1 MFRSR
6 VITDMKIAD
15 YLTENDIIPKLHASS
30 REGVIKEMV
39 AHLNESGKIND
50 PDELVSILLD
60 REMLG
65 STGIG
70 HGVAI
75 PHGRLNGLNEILL
88 VFARSPEGVDFD
100 AHDGA
105 PVNLFFLLVA
115 PEDSAGLHL
124 KTLAKISRIVKNPEC
139 RKSLLGADDRGI
151 LYHTIE
157 EEDQRN

>member
-1 MFRSR
+1 
-6 VITDMKIAD
+6 MKIVD
-15 YLTENDIIPKLHASS
+15 YLKENDVLSRLHAST
-30 REGVIKEMV
+30 REGVIDEMV
-39 AHLNESGKIND
+39 AHLKESGKIED
-50 PDELVSILLD
+50 PEGLVSILLD

-75 PHGRLNGLNEILL
+75 PHGRLKGLDEILL
-88 VFARSPEGVDFD
+88 VFGRSPEGVEFD

-124 KTLAKISRIVKNPEC
+124 KTLARISRIVKNPEC
-139 RKSLLGADDRGI
+139 RQALLGSEDRDT

-157 EEDQRN
+157 EEDQRH

>member
-1 MFRSR
+1 
-6 VITDMKIAD
+6 MKLLD
-15 YLTENDIIPKLHASS
+15 YLTENDVLSQLHAST
-30 REGVIKEMV
+30 REGIIKEMV
-39 AHLNESGKIND
+39 AHLKESGKIDD
-50 PDELVSILLD
+50 PEELVNILLD

-75 PHGRLNGLNEILL
+75 PHGRLRGLNEILL
-88 VFARSPEGVDFD
+88 VFGRSPEGVDFD
-100 AHDGA
+100 AHDGG

-124 KTLAKISRIVKNPEC
+124 KTLARISRLVKNPEC
-139 RKSLLGADDRGI
+139 RKSLLESDDRDT

-157 EEDQRN
+157 EEDQRH

>member
-1 MFRSR
+1 
-6 VITDMKIAD
+6 MKIVD
-15 YLTENDIIPKLHASS
+15 YLTENDVISQLQASS
-30 REGVIKEMV
+30 RKGVLEEMV
-39 AHLNESGKIND
+39 AHLQESGKIDD
-50 PDELVSILLD
+50 PEELVNILLD

-75 PHGRLNGLNEILL
+75 PHGRLSGLNEILL
-88 VFARSPEGVDFD
+88 VFGRSPEGIDFD
-100 AHDGA
+100 SHDGE

-124 KTLAKISRIVKNPEC
+124 KTLARISRIVKNPEC
-139 RKSLLGADDRGI
+139 RKALLGSDDRGT

-157 EEDQRN
+157 EEDQRH

>member
-1 MFRSR
+1 
-6 VITDMKIAD
+6 MKIID
-15 YLTENDIIPKLHASS
+15 YLTENDILPKLHASS

-39 AHLNESGKIND
+39 AHLKDSGKIDD
-50 PDELVSILLD
+50 PEGLVAILLD

-75 PHGRLNGLNEILL
+75 PHGRLSGLNEILL
-88 VFARSPEGVDFD
+88 VFGRSPEGVDFD
-100 AHDGA
+100 AHDGG

-124 KTLAKISRIVKNPEC
+124 KTLARISRIVKNPEC
-139 RKSLLGADDRGI
+139 REALLGSDDEGT
-151 LYHTIE
+151 LYNTIE
-157 EEDQRN
+157 EEDQRH

>member
-1 MFRSR
+1 
-6 VITDMKIAD
+6 MKIVD
-15 YLTENDIIPKLHASS
+15 YLSENDVISRLNASS

-39 AHLNESGKIND
+39 DHLNQSGKIDD
-50 PDELVSILLD
+50 PEKLVSILLD

-75 PHGRLNGLNEILL
+75 PHGRLSGLNEILL
-88 VFARSPEGVDFD
+88 VFGRSPDGVDFD
-100 AHDGA
+100 AHDGE

-124 KTLAKISRIVKNPEC
+124 KTLARISRIVKNPEC
-139 RKSLLGADDRGI
+139 RKTLLGTDDRDK

-157 EEDQRN
+157 EEDQRH

>member
-1 MFRSR
+1 
-6 VITDMKIAD
+6 MKIVD
-15 YLTENDIIPKLHASS
+15 YLSENDVISRLHASS
-30 REGVIKEMV
+30 REGVIEEMV
-39 AHLNESGKIND
+39 AHLRESGRIDNSE
-50 PDELVSILLD
+50 ELVSILLD

-75 PHGRLNGLNEILL
+75 PHGRLGGLNEILL
-88 VFARSPEGVDFD
+88 VFGRSPDGIEFD
-100 AHDGA
+100 AHDGE

-124 KTLAKISRIVKNPEC
+124 KTLARISRIIKNPEC
-139 RKSLLGADDRGI
+139 REALLGSDDRGV

-157 EEDQRN
+157 EEDQRH

>member
-1 MFRSR
+1 
-6 VITDMKIAD
+6 MKIVD
-15 YLTENDIIPKLHASS
+15 FLTEDDVLPDLHAST
-30 REGVIKEMV
+30 REGVIEEMV
-39 AHLNESGKIND
+39 DHLFESGKIEETKD
-50 PDELVSILLD
+50 LVNILLD

-75 PHGRLNGLNEILL
+75 PHGRLGGLKDILL
-88 VFARSPEGVDFD
+88 VFGRSKEGIEFD
-100 AHDGA
+100 SRDGE

-124 KTLAKISRIVKNPEC
+124 KTLARISRVIKNPEI
-139 RKSLLGADDRGI
+139 REELLKSEDKGT
-151 LYHTIE
+151 LYHTID

>member
-1 MFRSR
+1 
-6 VITDMKIAD
+6 MKIVD
-15 YLTENDIIPKLHASS
+15 YLSENDVISRLHASS
-30 REGVIKEMV
+30 KEGVIEEMV
-39 AHLNESGKIND
+39 AHLRESGRIGNSE
-50 PDELVSILLD
+50 ELVNILLD

-75 PHGRLNGLNEILL
+75 PHGRLGGLNEILL
-88 VFARSPEGVDFD
+88 VFGRSPDGIEFD
-100 AHDGA
+100 AHDGE

-124 KTLAKISRIVKNPEC
+124 KTLARISRIIKNPEC
-139 RKSLLGADDRGI
+139 REALLGSDDRGV

-157 EEDQRN
+157 EEDQRH

>member
-1 MFRSR
+1 
-6 VITDMKIAD
+6 MKIVD
-15 YLTENDIIPKLHASS
+15 YLTENDVISRLNAST
-30 REGVIKEMV
+30 REGVIDEMV
-39 AHLNESGKIND
+39 AHLKDSGKIDD
-50 PDELVSILLD
+50 PEGLVTILLD

-75 PHGRLNGLNEILL
+75 PHGRLSGLSEILL
-88 VFARSPEGVDFD
+88 VFGRSPEGIDFD
-100 AHDGA
+100 AHDGE

-124 KTLAKISRIVKNPEC
+124 ITLARISRIIKNPDC
-139 RKSLLGADDRGI
+139 RNALLRSNDTSA

-157 EEDQRN
+157 EEDQRH

>member
-1 MFRSR
+1 
-6 VITDMKIAD
+6 MKIVD
-15 YLTENDIIPKLHASS
+15 YLTENDVLSRLNATT
-30 REGVIKEMV
+30 REGVIDEMV
-39 AHLNESGKIND
+39 AHLKESGKIDD
-50 PDELVSILLD
+50 PEGLVNILLD

-75 PHGRLNGLNEILL
+75 PHGRLSGLNEILL
-88 VFARSPEGVDFD
+88 VFGRSQNGVDFD
-100 AHDGA
+100 AHDGE

-124 KTLAKISRIVKNPEC
+124 KTLARISRIVKNPEC
-139 RKSLLGADDRGI
+139 RKALLGSEDRGV

-157 EEDQRN
+157 EEDQRH